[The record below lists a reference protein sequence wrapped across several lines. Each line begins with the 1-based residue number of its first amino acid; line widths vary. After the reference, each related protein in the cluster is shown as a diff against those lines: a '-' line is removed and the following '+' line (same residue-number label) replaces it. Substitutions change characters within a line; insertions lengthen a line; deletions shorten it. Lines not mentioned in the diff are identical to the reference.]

1 MKTALTLL
9 AIATAVVA
17 PNSYSAQSGVDP
29 DPAAAAVRSSIQESD
44 GELSS
49 AVLLHIDKGDA
60 LSSQLRFTAAAR
72 EYQKAADIARSEGHL
87 PSWTSWKLANAHF
100 NDDNLMAAAG
110 VLDRLADEASL
121 VGDLPTEALAIYNS
135 AWLYSKAGRRTETA
149 TRVTRLK
156 GLLRSRYMPI
166 AIRDDL
172 LGRIQAPSDVAA
184 F

>member
-9 AIATAVVA
+9 AVATAVVV
-17 PNSYSAQSGVDP
+17 PNSYSAQSGAESV
-29 DPAAAAVRSSIQESD
+29 AAVVRSSIQESE

-49 AVLLHIDKGDA
+49 AVRLRIEKGDA

-100 NDDNLMAAAG
+100 NDDNLMAAAAA
-110 VLDRLADEASL
+110 LDRLAEEASL
-121 VGDLPTEALAIYNS
+121 VGELPTEALAIYNS

-166 AIRDDL
+166 VIRDDL
-172 LGRIQAPSDVAA
+172 LDRIQAPSDVAA

>member
-9 AIATAVVA
+9 AVATVVVA
-17 PNSYSAQSGVDP
+17 PNSYSAQSAEPV
-29 DPAAAAVRSSIQESD
+29 ATIVRSNIQESE

-49 AVLLHIDKGDA
+49 AVLLHLDKGDV
-60 LSSQLRFTAAAR
+60 LSSQLRFSAAAR

-87 PSWTSWKLANAHF
+87 PSWTSWKLANAHY
-100 NDDNLMAAAG
+100 NDDNLTAAAG
-110 VLDRLADEASL
+110 ALDRLAEEASL
-121 VGDLPTEALAIYNS
+121 VGDLPTEALALYNA

-166 AIRDDL
+166 AIRDEL
-172 LGRIQAPSDVAA
+172 LGRIQAPSEVAA

>member
-9 AIATAVVA
+9 AVATAVVA
-17 PNSYSAQSGVDP
+17 PNSYSAQAGTEPV
-29 DPAAAAVRSSIQESD
+29 AAVVRFSIQESE
-44 GELSS
+44 GEVSS
-49 AVLLHIDKGDA
+49 AVQLYLDKGDA

-72 EYQKAADIARSEGHL
+72 EYQRAADLARREGHL

-100 NDDNLMAAAG
+100 NDDNLLAAATA
-110 VLDRLADEASL
+110 LDRLADEASL
-121 VGDLPTEALAIYNS
+121 LGDLPTEALAIYNS

-172 LGRIQAPSDVAA
+172 LARIEAPSDVAA

>member
-9 AIATAVVA
+9 AVATAVVA
-17 PNSYSAQSGVDP
+17 PSSYSAQSGAEPV
-29 DPAAAAVRSSIQESD
+29 ATVVRSSIQESE

-49 AVLLHIDKGDA
+49 AVQLHLDKGDA
-60 LSSQLRFTAAAR
+60 FSSQLRFTAAAR
-72 EYQKAADIARSEGHL
+72 EYQKAANIARNEGHL

-100 NDDNLMAAAG
+100 NDDNLMAAA
-110 VLDRLADEASL
+110 VALDRLAEEAAL

-166 AIRDDL
+166 AIRDEL
-172 LGRIQAPSDVAA
+172 LDRIQAPSEVAA

>member
-9 AIATAVVA
+9 AVATAVIA
-17 PNSYSAQSGVDP
+17 PNSYSAQSGADP
-29 DPAAAAVRSSIQESD
+29 VATVVRSSIQESE

-49 AVLLHIDKGDA
+49 AVQLHLDKGDA

-72 EYQKAADIARSEGHL
+72 EYQKAADVARGEGHL

-100 NDDNLMAAAG
+100 NDDNLTAAAAA
-110 VLDRLADEASL
+110 LDRLADEASM

-135 AWLYSKAGRRTETA
+135 AWLYGKAGRRTETA

-156 GLLRSRYMPI
+156 GLLRSRYMPV

-172 LGRIQAPSDVAA
+172 LGRIQAPSEVAA